1 MRGGYGGGGST
12 DWSKNSEAVGK
23 GIDAGELTEFTAVSF
38 MSEGRVRLQRLHDG
52 AVQTRIGVNGTGIE
66 LSVLDVLAVIADA
79 SPPIAIAVTGKAEE
93 NFVAQMKSIKDG
105 GSTVLK
111 EGAL

>member
-12 DWSKNSEAVGK
+12 DWSKNTESVGK
-23 GIDAGELTEFTAVSF
+23 GVDSGELAEFTAVGF
-38 MSEGRVRLQRLHDG
+38 MSEGRIRLQRLHNG
-52 AVQTRIGVNGTGIE
+52 AVQTRIGVNGTGVE
-66 LSVLDVLAVIADA
+66 VAVLDVLAVIADA
-79 SPPIAIAVTGKAEE
+79 SPPIALAVTGRAEE
-93 NFVAQMKSIKDG
+93 NFIAQMKSIKDG